1 VRAGL
6 TPVETRV
13 AEVIEDSRPRLIA
26 LVRKLVGFD
35 TTTWSLGCVKHQEW
49 ELQSYLRRRLAALGA
64 DTDMWEP
71 DPTGQGNSNVPDDL
85 RFDGRPQLVG
95 HVAGSGQ
102 GASLLLLGHIDC
114 VPTGPLESWTN
125 PPFDAA
131 LLSGRIYGRGTA
143 DMKGGIASL
152 VIALETLSQLGLR
165 TRGDLV
171 FCAVTDEESSGA
183 GSMAAISHGV
193 HASAGL
199 CAENTGFAIWT
210 ACRGSVI
217 FEMDVEGRAGH
228 AECRQRDWADGGA
241 VNAIEKALPLLAAI
255 ASLRDRWRERVD
267 HRHRLLPPG
276 DAIPV
281 GITGGEWE
289 ATYPS
294 RCTVTV
300 NVQFLPGHARDQTG
314 IKRVRDE
321 VEAVVMA
328 AAQAD
333 PWLAVHPP
341 VMRWRPWVMPAEI
354 DEEHP
359 LVGHISDCASR
370 IGRQAAISG
379 LDSWHDAANFT
390 RFGNTPTVSFGPGLL
405 ECSHVADEWVEVDAL
420 VDHSLATA
428 LTILQYCN

>member
-1 VRAGL
+1 VRADL
-6 TPVETRV
+6 TPVEARV
-13 AEVIEDSRPRLIA
+13 AEAIEGSRPKLIA
-26 LVRKLVGFD
+26 LVRELVSFD
-35 TTTWSLGCVKHQEW
+35 TTTWSPGRAKGQEF
-49 ELQSYLRRRLAALGA
+49 ELQSYLRSRLTALGA

-71 DPTGQGNSNVPDDL
+71 DPTGQGNQNVPDDL

-95 HVAGSGQ
+95 HIAGSGQ

-114 VPTGPLESWTN
+114 VPTGPIESWTDG
-125 PPFDAA
+125 PFAA
-131 LLSGRIYGRGTA
+131 TIHSGRIYGRGTA

-152 VIALETLSQLGLR
+152 VIALETLSKLGLR
-165 TRGDLV
+165 TRGDLT

-183 GSMAAISHGV
+183 GSLAAISRGV
-193 HASAGL
+193 RASAGL

-217 FEMDVEGRAGH
+217 FDIDIEGRAGH

-241 VNAIEKALPLLAAI
+241 VNAIEKAMPLLSAI
-255 ASLRDRWRERVD
+255 ASLRNTWRERAD

-294 RCTVTV
+294 RCSVTV
-300 NVQFLPGHARDQTG
+300 NVQFLPGHASAEAG
-314 IKRVRDE
+314 IQSVQDE
-321 VEAVVMA
+321 VETVVAA

-333 PWLAVHPP
+333 PWLTAHPP
-341 VMRWRPWVMPAEI
+341 MIRWRPWVMPAEM
-354 DEEHP
+354 DESHP
-359 LVGHISDCASR
+359 LVGQISDCTSR
-370 IGRQAAISG
+370 IGRQAEISG

-390 RFGNTPTVSFGPGLL
+390 RFGSTPTLSFGPGLL

-428 LTILQYCN
+428 LTILHYCN